1 MKKLR
6 ITVDGK
12 TYEVEVEV
20 LGSRI
25 ASVAPAAAPAPVAAA
40 PAPVASAP
48 VAAPAPKPAAKPAA
62 PAAPAGAN
70 DVVSPLAA
78 VVVSVNVK
86 EGQQVKAGELVVMLE
101 AMKMNTPINAVADG
115 TVAKVNVAPG
125 QSVEEGQVLVS
136 LS

>member
-125 QSVEEGQVLVS
+125 QSVEEGQVLIS